1 MIEIKDK
8 TVVYSHKKDKIGEL
22 LAPTT
27 FTCEL
32 CRVELFSGDI
42 LCSDCRKKLP
52 TNHKKCCKRCGR
64 KVEIAELCGQCRE
77 NPPKF
82 KVGFSPL
89 TYLDNSKRLVQRFK
103 TGKPHL
109 KEYFADLMTA
119 KLVGSPPVD
128 IICFVPMRLRERLFR
143 GYNPSQ
149 LLANALSKRIC
160 KPVSSALKK
169 VKKTNKQKTLSY
181 KLRSENLHGAFKV
194 VDSESVK
201 GKRVLL
207 VDDVMTTAATA
218 DEVSRVLLKCGAKYV
233 VFLTVASTPNI
244 ELGSSFP
251 PFID

>member
-1 MIEIKDK
+1 MIEIEDG
-8 TVVYSHKKDKIGEL
+8 TVIYRHKKDKIGEL

-42 LCSDCRKKLP
+42 LCADCRKKLP
-52 TNHKKCCKRCGR
+52 TNHKKCCMRCGR
-64 KVEIAELCGQCRE
+64 KIESNRLCEQCRQ

-89 TYLDNSKRLVQRFK
+89 VYLDNSKRLVQSFK

-128 IICFVPMRLRERLFR
+128 IICFVPIRLKERLFR
-143 GYNPSQ
+143 GYNPSR

-160 KPVSSALKK
+160 KPVISALKK
-169 VKKTNKQKTLSY
+169 VKKTDKQKTLSF

-194 VDSESVK
+194 VDRESVK

-207 VDDVMTTAATA
+207 VDDLITTAATA
-218 DEVSRVLLKCGAKYV
+218 DEVSRVLLKNGAKTI
-233 VFLTVASTPNI
+233 VFVAVASTPNI
-244 ELGSSFP
+244 TFGN
-251 PFID
+251 PFQPFSD